1 MKHQYL
7 VVGVFVWGKGQ
18 TQSQAMKNCAK
29 QQHRKTIK
37 GNYRAYRLQHE
48 ETYVMEYGGFE
59 YPNGFP
65 PIPVEERI
73 SGIMKKLD

>member
-1 MKHQYL
+1 MKNKYL
-7 VVGVFVWGKGQ
+7 VIGVFVWGKGQ
-18 TQSQAMKNCAK
+18 TQELAMRNCAK

-37 GNYRAYRLQHE
+37 GNYRVYSLQHE

-59 YPNGFP
+59 YPDGFAP
-65 PIPVEERI
+65 LPIEERI